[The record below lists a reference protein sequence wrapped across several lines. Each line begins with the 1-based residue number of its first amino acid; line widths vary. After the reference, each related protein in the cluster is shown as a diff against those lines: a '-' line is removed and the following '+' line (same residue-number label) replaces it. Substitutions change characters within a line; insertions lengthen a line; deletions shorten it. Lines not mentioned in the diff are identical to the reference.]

1 LLDLGR
7 VKLEGSVFVAEDR
20 AMAVNPELSRLNRV
34 MLSGIA
40 AALEPEQRLR
50 FERFLQVRQAP
61 YMLSGGR
68 RESESSDRILHTMRM
83 RERSEAFLVV
93 SPETVL
99 VSRLD
104 IDLDSLRRHISGVRE
119 VQTSVAAHMNSLI
132 RRMGEKEVA
141 VRHRSGV
148 PMPQVRV
155 VGGSEF
161 FSIQIGNDWEG
172 LPRPSDIWVKPR
184 MPVQAGTRGRH
195 PGPSFNFQINGDDS
209 SVFFNLDLD
218 SLMIRMRKEGDA
230 GAIEIFK
237 GDPRSR
243 NRVFQLDGRETQP
256 FPESASPGQKR
267 KTSKL
272 DSLMKEME
280 KREQRRERNQEQ
292 EDSPGPQM

>member
-1 LLDLGR
+1 
-7 VKLEGSVFVAEDR
+7 
-20 AMAVNPELSRLNRV
+20 
-34 MLSGIA
+34 
-40 AALEPEQRLR
+40 
-50 FERFLQVRQAP
+50 
-61 YMLSGGR
+61 
-68 RESESSDRILHTMRM
+68 
-83 RERSEAFLVV
+83 
-93 SPETVL
+93 
-99 VSRLD
+99 
-104 IDLDSLRRHISGVRE
+104 
-119 VQTSVAAHMNSLI
+119 
-132 RRMGEKEVA
+132 
-141 VRHRSGV
+141 
-148 PMPQVRV
+148 MPQVRV